1 MILISSVLTAYG
13 STTNAGSSN
22 NECHNASDCDYPH
35 YVMIGTSQANL
46 DDTTQIK
53 AAVGS
58 KHTVDLA
65 FQSKYPVT
73 NLTIDNLGLL
83 PNEWSNVKFNCPTL
97 DSTHLCILTLQYSP
111 TSTKTSNLNLTYSYT
126 LANNTKRSA
135 KITLNY
141 AGTEANNINAVV
153 SVMKEIPGTSS
164 YAVTV
169 SFVSD
174 NANTKTNLQITHGLT
189 NLGSNNSGWSGPTT
203 FSCSDVAA
211 GKCVLNLKYTPPAN
225 NKSGILVR
233 QLQYKY
239 INDHKQTVQAK
250 AQLI

>member
-1 MILISSVLTAYG
+1 MMLVSGVLAACG
-13 STTNAGSSN
+13 SETNADHN
-22 NECHNASDCDYPH
+22 YTECYNVYDCDYLH
-35 YVMIGTSQANL
+35 YVIIGTSQANL
-46 DDTTQIK
+46 NDTTQIK
-53 AAVGS
+53 AVVGS

-65 FQSKYPVT
+65 FQSKHPIT
-73 NLTIDNLGLL
+73 NLTIDNLDLL
-83 PNEWSNVKFNCPTL
+83 PREWSNTKFDCPTL

-111 TSTKTSNLNLTYSYT
+111 TSTKMSNLNLAYSYT
-126 LANNTKRSA
+126 SANNTKRSA
-135 KITLNY
+135 TIKLNY
-141 AGTEANNINAVV
+141 AGTKANNINAFV

-174 NANTKTNLQITHGLT
+174 NAHTKTNLQITHGLAD
-189 NLGSNNSGWSGPTT
+189 LGSNNSGWSGPTT

-211 GKCVLNLKYTPPAN
+211 GQCILNLKYTPPVN
-225 NKSGILVR
+225 NKSGTLVR

-239 INDHKQTVQAK
+239 INDQNQTVQAE